1 MSDLA
6 VNPADNVPKPR
17 GKGRPFKT
25 GFDERRWTNGSKNPR
40 IPKDVKKLFD
50 GLIWEILS
58 EEVEHPVTKE
68 KVDRLRLMLR
78 SMTTNKNQQDKLLDR
93 VFGKVQ
99 ERVDVTT
106 NGESLKPDTQ
116 EVYDSIVRKLGLDVA
131 ANEAGEVIPTKSE

>member
-1 MSDLA
+1 MSKETA
-6 VNPADNVPKPR
+6 KADEKQSKPWQ
-17 GKGRPFKT
+17 FKK
-25 GFDERRWTNGSKNPR
+25 GFDERRWLKGRPKV
-40 IPKDVKKLFD
+40 PKDRQQLFD

-58 EEVEHPVTKE
+58 EEVEHPITKE

-106 NGESLKPDTQ
+106 NGKDITQ
-116 EVYDSIVRKLGLDVA
+116 IGLNTVDYRTDLA
-131 ANEAGEVIPTKSE
+131 KTEE

>member
-1 MSDLA
+1 MNDESAANTAEKLLTG
-6 VNPADNVPKPR
+6 R
-17 GKGRPFKT
+17 EKGSFKK
-25 GFDERRWTNGSKNPR
+25 GFDERRWLKGRPKV
-40 IPKDVKKLFD
+40 PKDKQALFD

-99 ERVDVTT
+99 ERVDLTT
-106 NGESLKPDTQ
+106 NGKDINKVLIEYVDSQSTTSKTTPSAASDQDEPQ
-116 EVYDSIVRKLGLDVA
+116 EV
-131 ANEAGEVIPTKSE
+131 

>member
-1 MSDLA
+1 MADNFT
-6 VNPADNVPKPR
+6 VNPADTVQKKPR
-17 GKGRPFKT
+17 GKAFKQ

-40 IPKDVKKLFD
+40 IPKDVKQLFD

-78 SMTTNKNQQDKLLDR
+78 SMTTNRNQQDKLLDR

-106 NGESLKPDTQ
+106 NGESLKPPQIIEIIKTY
-116 EVYDSIVRKLGLDVA
+116 EKP
-131 ANEAGEVIPTKSE
+131 E

>member
-1 MSDLA
+1 MSDELA
-6 VNPADNVPKPR
+6 PYTAEKQQNKPR
-17 GKGRPFKT
+17 GKPLAK
-25 GFDERRWTNGSKNPR
+25 GFDERRWLKGRPKV
-40 IPKDVKKLFD
+40 PKDKLALFD

-58 EEVEHPVTKE
+58 EEVEHPITKE

-106 NGESLKPDTQ
+106 NGESLKPDIQ

-131 ANEAGEVIPTKSE
+131 DNEASEVIPTKSE